1 MRTEKSEATDNLI
14 LELCIVC
21 WSKFQILI
29 VFKDFLRFYFS
40 ELMLQLLSDNNTDF
54 YLRHAIPN
62 FNDSEVTSPLY
73 MH

>member
-29 VFKDFLRFYFS
+29 NRFQRFLEILFLRTYATATIRQQHRFLS
-40 ELMLQLLSDNNTDF
+40 ETCHS
-54 YLRHAIPN
+54 
-62 FNDSEVTSPLY
+62 
-73 MH
+73 